1 MGEYKK
7 VGQLNGR
14 DVLYDGVNY
23 YVKINGMNFVVDY
36 DN

>member
-14 DVLYDGVNY
+14 DVFYESINY
-23 YVKINGMNFVVDY
+23 YVKINGRNFVIDY
-36 DN
+36 EN